1 MEGQNTIFKET
12 IKHRGIQ
19 LAMIFYFFSCANL
32 LSLVALGRFGVE
44 KIQSL
49 TSMVSNSVCH
59 GLKGN
64 HTSVKKYL
72 SFQIWVKNGES

>member
-1 MEGQNTIFKET
+1 M
-12 IKHRGIQ
+12 
-19 LAMIFYFFSCANL
+19 
-32 LSLVALGRFGVE
+32 ALGRFGVE

-64 HTSVKKYL
+64 HASVKKYL
-72 SFQIWVKNGES
+72 SFQIWVNNGES